1 MTTALETPPTG
12 TLRDA
17 LVARLTALAD
27 DELLLGHRDSEW
39 TSHGPLLEEDIAISN
54 LAQDEI
60 GHAVLWYE
68 VRARLDGSDPNDLA
82 FHRDPEGFRS
92 CLLVE
97 MPRGDWAFTMLRQFL
112 FDCYEAEALPRL
124 ARSPYPPLAEAA
136 AKAHREELFHLRH
149 AGLWVRRLGLGTEE
163 SRSRALA
170 ALGVLW
176 PEVGG
181 LLAPLPTD
189 ADLVAAGYLPDWE
202 ALPGAVVARA
212 RAALGAAD
220 LDPGR
225 DPVVPAVNARD
236 RVSPQR
242 AELLATL
249 QSVARADPEAV
260 VW

>member
-1 MTTALETPPTG
+1 
-12 TLRDA
+12 
-17 LVARLTALAD
+17 
-27 DELLLGHRDSEW
+27 
-39 TSHGPLLEEDIAISN
+39 
-54 LAQDEI
+54 
-60 GHAVLWYE
+60 
-68 VRARLDGSDPNDLA
+68 
-82 FHRDPEGFRS
+82 
-92 CLLVE
+92 
-97 MPRGDWAFTMLRQFL
+97 
-112 FDCYEAEALPRL
+112 
-124 ARSPYPPLAEAA
+124 
-136 AKAHREELFHLRH
+136 
-149 AGLWVRRLGLGTEE
+149 
-163 SRSRALA
+163 
-170 ALGVLW
+170 VLW